1 MSIAEKLTIIANNT
15 TDVFV
20 SGYNAGY
27 AEGEEWGF
35 SEGWVDNES
44 MVASA
49 LNSPVQKVEA
59 YVPEECMAVDSMGQI
74 QYLDEN
80 IPNVYDKGVY
90 DGVADGRQAEY
101 DRFWNAYQDNGAVI
115 SGEYAF
121 AGPRWS
127 DATYNPKYPIKVTVY
142 TNMYRS
148 SAITDTKVALD
159 ISDGTGGY
167 TFYLTQ
173 ALKTIPMLIVSEKNT
188 FVSCFHYTSC
198 LENITI
204 GGVIG
209 NDINFQYS
217 PLSKASIASV
227 VNALSET
234 VSGMTVTF
242 KESAVTDAFGSTT
255 AQEWLD
261 LTATKSNWTISLV

>member
-1 MSIAEKLTIIANNT
+1 MAKNVNAAMTAIADTIRCNSETAGTNQITKKLN
-15 TDVFV
+15 
-20 SGYNAGY
+20 
-27 AEGEEWGF
+27 
-35 SEGWVDNES
+35 
-44 MVASA
+44 
-49 LNSPVQKVEA
+49 
-59 YVPEECMAVDSMGQI
+59 
-74 QYLDEN
+74 LDEMPEAIN
-80 IPNVYDKGVY
+80 LVCASHHNLGILEGRDFGWQTGYDAGWT
-90 DGVADGRQAEY
+90 DGRQAEY
-101 DRFWNAYQDNGAVI
+101 DSFWDAYQDNGAVI

-148 SAITDTKVALD
+148 STITDTKVALD